1 MVNDNQRSI
10 RIMEMISDCFSN
22 ALFRIKMILF
32 PAKKKELDEFLEALE
47 KSFEMHIKEGD
58 KQ

>member
-1 MVNDNQRSI
+1 
-10 RIMEMISDCFSN
+10 MEMISDCFSN

-47 KSFEMHIKEGD
+47 KSFEMHIKEGVD
-58 KQ
+58 NENKS